1 MQSDQTKTLYEKI
14 AGIADDMTQALS
26 TNDFDQIER
35 LLSAHMEI
43 VTVLTAADTT
53 PDITMK
59 PAIEDA
65 DKKVRS
71 VISTIQGMQSDI
83 KNQLST
89 MNNKRR
95 IHSAYNV

>member
-14 AGIADDMTQALS
+14 AGIADDMTKALS
-26 TNDFDQIER
+26 ANDFDQIER

-43 VTVLTAADTT
+43 VNSLTAADVT